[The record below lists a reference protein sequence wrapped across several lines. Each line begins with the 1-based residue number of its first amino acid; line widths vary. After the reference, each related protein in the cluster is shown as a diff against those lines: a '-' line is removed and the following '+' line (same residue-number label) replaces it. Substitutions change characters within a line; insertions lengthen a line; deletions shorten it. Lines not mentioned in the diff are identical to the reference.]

1 MPDDARPLT
10 QLTLLIGSAD
20 RTDSRRGLAAVGSD
34 PAVTWQR
41 QAITLDHSRAALAN
55 RIRHWG
61 LHGFGIFA
69 VLDKAD
75 GRLLGHAGLQHL
87 EDTEDIVLGYYLART
102 TQRSLLRLVLAQ
114 RWHE

>member
-1 MPDDARPLT
+1 MSQVQPTLETERLRLRPT
-10 QLTLLIGSAD
+10 IAEISED
-20 RTDSRRGLAAVGSD
+20 HAAVGSD

-41 QAITLDHSRAALAN
+41 QAITLDDSRAALAN
-55 RIRHWG
+55 RIRHWE

-87 EDTEDIVLGYYLART
+87 EDTEDIELGYYLART